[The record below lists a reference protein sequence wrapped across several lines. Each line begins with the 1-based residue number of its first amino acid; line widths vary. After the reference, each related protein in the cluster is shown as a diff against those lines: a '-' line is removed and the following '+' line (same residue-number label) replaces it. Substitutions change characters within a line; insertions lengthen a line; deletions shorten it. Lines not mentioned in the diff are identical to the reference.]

1 MRLFIGLDV
10 SLAKTAKCVD
20 SEHEKIVREAEVA
33 SEAEC
38 IPDRPAPTE
47 DRGNC
52 AVSFDVLHPL
62 GMLRNC

>member
-33 SEAEC
+33 SEPEPLLAW
-38 IPDRPAPTE
+38 IQTLDG
-47 DRGNC
+47 DI
-52 AVSFDVLHPL
+52 AV
-62 GMLRNC
+62 